1 MEQQDSCGFVKKEK
15 ILDDTIID
23 CHLSINIDVML
34 IKYGK
39 RGWRVCIS
47 IRSVREKFIRF
58 YIILF
63 QTKLERK
70 KKEGWNEIVGPSNRI
85 LCHRFDETDGR
96 FRNKDFI
103 AGQRSVSE
111 ISIVLFE
118 HPRFA
123 HSVVVDCIVF
133 RTSSIR
139 RPEGRR
145 KGDEK
150 ERKKERSLPLRAASF
165 AGTSYYRHFVSRI
178 SYPIISNAFS
188 NLLIKC
194 RFPIIFSIVTFISS
208 QLEFGA

>member
-1 MEQQDSCGFVKKEK
+1 MHIDK
-15 ILDDTIID
+15 ISERKIYSLLYNTI
-23 CHLSINIDVML
+23 SNETRA
-34 IKYGK
+34 K
-39 RGWRVCIS
+39 
-47 IRSVREKFIRF
+47 
-58 YIILF
+58 
-63 QTKLERK
+63 K

-139 RPEGRR
+139 RPEGGGRR
-145 KGDEK
+145 T
-150 ERKKERSLPLRAASF
+150 KKRGKRNTPFPYAQRPLPELV
-165 AGTSYYRHFVSRI
+165 TIDISYLVSRI
-178 SYPIISNAFS
+178 P
-188 NLLIKC
+188 
-194 RFPIIFSIVTFISS
+194 
-208 QLEFGA
+208 

>member
-15 ILDDTIID
+15 TLDDTIID

-118 HPRFA
+118 HPRF
-123 HSVVVDCIVF
+123 V
-133 RTSSIR
+133 
-139 RPEGRR
+139 
-145 KGDEK
+145 
-150 ERKKERSLPLRAASF
+150 
-165 AGTSYYRHFVSRI
+165 VSRI
-178 SYPIISNAFS
+178 LWSWIASCFELLRFDGRRRGGRGTKKRGKRNAPFPYAQRPLPELVTIDISYLVSRIP
-188 NLLIKC
+188 
-194 RFPIIFSIVTFISS
+194 
-208 QLEFGA
+208 